1 MVLFDIGAGL
11 YIAGLIW
18 IIMFLI
24 KKNKGAVISSAI
36 ISLLGG
42 LIMFISYYLLMNN
55 QSVFDKMISL

>member
-1 MVLFDIGAGL
+1 MVLFDIGAVL

-24 KKNKGAVISSAI
+24 KKNKGAVILSVI

-42 LIMFISYYLLMNN
+42 LIMYISYYLLMNN
-55 QSVFDKMISL
+55 QSVFDKMIS

>member
-1 MVLFDIGAGL
+1 MVLFDIGAVL

-24 KKNKGAVISSAI
+24 KKNKGAVILSVI

-42 LIMFISYYLLMNN
+42 LIMFITYYLLMNN
-55 QSVFDKMISL
+55 QSVFDKMIS

>member
-1 MVLFDIGAGL
+1 MILFDIGAVL

-24 KKNKGAVISSAI
+24 KKNKGAVILSVI

-42 LIMFISYYLLMNN
+42 LIMFITYYLLMNN
-55 QSVFDKMISL
+55 QSVFDKMIS

>member
-1 MVLFDIGAGL
+1 MVLFDIGAVL

-24 KKNKGAVISSAI
+24 MKNKGAVILSVI

-55 QSVFDKMISL
+55 QSVFDKMIS

>member
-1 MVLFDIGAGL
+1 MVLFDIGATL

-24 KKNKGAVISSAI
+24 KKNKGAVILSVI

-42 LIMFISYYLLMNN
+42 LIMFITYYLLMNN
-55 QSVFDKMISL
+55 QSVFDKMIS

>member
-1 MVLFDIGAGL
+1 MVLFDIGAVM

-24 KKNKGAVISSAI
+24 KKNKGAVILSVI

-42 LIMFISYYLLMNN
+42 LIMYISYYLLMNN
-55 QSVFDKMISL
+55 QSVFDKMIS

>member
-1 MVLFDIGAGL
+1 MVLFDIGATL

-24 KKNKGAVISSAI
+24 KKNKGAVILSVI

-42 LIMFISYYLLMNN
+42 LIMFISYYMNN
-55 QSVFDKMISL
+55 QSVFDKMIS

>member
-1 MVLFDIGAGL
+1 MVLFDIGAVL

-24 KKNKGAVISSAI
+24 KKNKGAVILSVI

-55 QSVFDKMISL
+55 QSVFDKMIS

>member
-1 MVLFDIGAGL
+1 MVLFDIGAIL

-24 KKNKGAVISSAI
+24 KKNKGAVILSVI

-42 LIMFISYYLLMNN
+42 LIMFITYYLLMNN
-55 QSVFDKMISL
+55 QSVFDKMIS

>member
-1 MVLFDIGAGL
+1 MVLFDIGAIL

-24 KKNKGAVISSAI
+24 EKNKGAVILSVI

-55 QSVFDKMISL
+55 QSVFDKMIS

>member
-1 MVLFDIGAGL
+1 MILFDIGAVL

-24 KKNKGAVISSAI
+24 EKNKGAVILSVI

-55 QSVFDKMISL
+55 QSVFDKMIS

>member
-1 MVLFDIGAGL
+1 MVLFDIGAVL

-24 KKNKGAVISSAI
+24 KKNKGAVILSVI

-42 LIMFISYYLLMNN
+42 LIMFISYYLLTNN
-55 QSVFDKMISL
+55 QSVFDKMIS

>member
-1 MVLFDIGAGL
+1 MVLFDIGAVIF
-11 YIAGLIW
+11 IAGLIW

-24 KKNKGAVISSAI
+24 KKNKGAVILSVI

-55 QSVFDKMISL
+55 QSVFDKMIS

>member
-1 MVLFDIGAGL
+1 MVLFDIGAVL

-24 KKNKGAVISSAI
+24 EKNKGAVILSVI

-55 QSVFDKMISL
+55 QSVFDKMIS

>member
-1 MVLFDIGAGL
+1 MVLFDIGAVL

-18 IIMFLI
+18 VIMFLI
-24 KKNKGAVISSAI
+24 KKNKGAVILSVI

-55 QSVFDKMISL
+55 QSVFDKMIS

>member
-1 MVLFDIGAGL
+1 MVLFDIGAVL

-24 KKNKGAVISSAI
+24 KKNKGAVILSVI

-42 LIMFISYYLLMNN
+42 LIMFVSYYLLMNN
-55 QSVFDKMISL
+55 QSVFDKMIS